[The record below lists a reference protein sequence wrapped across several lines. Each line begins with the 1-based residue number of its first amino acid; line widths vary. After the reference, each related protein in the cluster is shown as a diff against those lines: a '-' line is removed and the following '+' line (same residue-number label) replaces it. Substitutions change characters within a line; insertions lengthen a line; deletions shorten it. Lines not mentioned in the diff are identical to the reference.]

1 MSLTKTLELGKN
13 PGTYYWHRGIKA
25 QQETQ
30 PGVEARKQVLLLAAG
45 QAGGGSQSVLLIET
59 VGRLEESFGSWKT
72 TNGFS

>member
-13 PGTYYWHRGIKA
+13 LGTYYWRHGTKA
-25 QQETQ
+25 QEETQ

-59 VGRLEESFGSWKT
+59 VGRLEGSLGSWKT
-72 TNGFS
+72 ANGVS